1 MNFLIPSMS
10 HLRGAAVL
18 ALCASMLLS
27 ACVAP
32 SGGPMSGGGLRLD
45 GSKTVQV
52 AVLLPLTATDERVQE
67 LALFA
72 EQAARMAMA
81 DLKGRVEMQMQVYDT
96 AGLETQAAEMAQLA
110 VQEGAQVIVGPLF
123 AGAANA
129 AGLAV
134 AGSGVSVLSLSNNVE
149 IAGGNVYVLGHTF
162 QNTAEH
168 LAAYAYE
175 QGKTRA
181 LLVHAN
187 TVPGQAGRDALER
200 ALEEQGSFVAGVEGY
215 EFTQQDLVD
224 AMSRVA
230 ERNEVIDADI
240 VFLTADYDGGLPL
253 IAQLLP
259 EAGVDPQLVQYAA
272 LPSAFHLPAIQGGW
286 FAMPSPV
293 RSEQFNARFQTVY
306 GRAPH
311 PLAAIAYDGVAA
323 VGASVATGNRD
334 ALNRRG
340 LTLNSGFQGAA
351 GIFRL
356 RDDGTVERGLAVAT
370 IEGNKVV
377 VLSPPP
383 GSFSNIGF

>member
-96 AGLETQAAEMAQLA
+96 AGLEPQAAEMAQLA

-149 IAGGNVYVLGHTF
+149 IAGGNVYVLGNTF

-200 ALEEQGSFVAGVEGY
+200 ALEEQGSFVAGVDSKQSSEPFRSY
-215 EFTQQDLVD
+215 RKCRSQIESVL
-224 AMSRVA
+224 
-230 ERNEVIDADI
+230 
-240 VFLTADYDGGLPL
+240 
-253 IAQLLP
+253 
-259 EAGVDPQLVQYAA
+259 
-272 LPSAFHLPAIQGGW
+272 
-286 FAMPSPV
+286 V
-293 RSEQFNARFQTVY
+293 RS
-306 GRAPH
+306 
-311 PLAAIAYDGVAA
+311 I
-323 VGASVATGNRD
+323 
-334 ALNRRG
+334 
-340 LTLNSGFQGAA
+340 
-351 GIFRL
+351 
-356 RDDGTVERGLAVAT
+356 
-370 IEGNKVV
+370 
-377 VLSPPP
+377 
-383 GSFSNIGF
+383 SFG